1 MYAKSV
7 RGKPFFA
14 LAASGT
20 LGSARVEFNNTP
32 QPQPQHQQQFN
43 AVPDDADP
51 QSNLLETF
59 QLSDPDHI
67 LRTSYRFALVQ
78 KAARAMS
85 VAKKVS
91 IRMDSQGVLSLQFMI
106 EVEAANPGGGAGGGT
121 EKLSFVDFVVVPMA
135 EEEDEEGGG
144 EGEGD
149 VDETMMMNGEGSGD
163 EL

>member
-14 LAASGT
+14 IAASGT
-20 LGSARVEFNNTP
+20 LGSARVEFNN
-32 QPQPQHQQQFN
+32 QPQPFSAGN
-43 AVPDDADP
+43 AVADDASDP
-51 QSNLLETF
+51 QTNLLETF

-67 LRTSYRFALVQ
+67 LRSSYKFALIQ

-106 EVEAANPGGGAGGGT
+106 EVEAANPGSGGAGT
-121 EKLSFVDFVVVPMA
+121 SEKLSFVDFVVVPMV
-135 EEEDEEGGG
+135 EEDEDDADGA
-144 EGEGD
+144 EGD
-149 VDETMMMNGEGSGD
+149 VDETLMMNGGGESGED
-163 EL
+163 MQS